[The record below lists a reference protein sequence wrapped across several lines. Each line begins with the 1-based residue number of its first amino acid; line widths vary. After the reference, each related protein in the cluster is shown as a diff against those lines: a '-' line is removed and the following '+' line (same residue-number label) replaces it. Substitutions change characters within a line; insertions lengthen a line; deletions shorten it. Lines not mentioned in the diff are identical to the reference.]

1 MFAPPR
7 GGAIGTPSPKVTPV
21 DPRRAHRATSLVLS
35 VAVAAIGVAL
45 IVQAVTAS
53 GGVNAAKLVLG
64 ALFVAAG
71 TARLVVKLREGRDR

>member
-1 MFAPPR
+1 M
-7 GGAIGTPSPKVTPV
+7 

-35 VAVAAIGVAL
+35 AAVAAIGVAL

-53 GGVNAAKLVLG
+53 GGVNATKLVLG